1 MKTARLFAA
10 FAALSVAYHSFG
22 QVTLAKWTFETSVPS
37 LTNSTTI
44 TGLAAEQGIFSATSF
59 ASGSHASASTD
70 WSNPQGNGSTESL
83 SVNTWAV
90 NDFFQFQTST
100 TGYDTIQVSWDQT
113 GSATGP
119 RDFSLQYSTNGTS
132 FTAFSSYT
140 LVENATP
147 NSWSGTPLTG
157 GPTNF
162 SFSLAAVSSLNSIT
176 GIYFRLVNTSTTS
189 IGGGAIGAT
198 GASRIDNFTVMGTAA
213 VPEPSTYAAI
223 FGAVALVGAAVHRRR
238 QQAKAATV

>member
-1 MKTARLFAA
+1 MKTARLLAA
-10 FAALSVAYHSFG
+10 FAAISVAYHSFG

-37 LTNSTTI
+37 LTNSATI
-44 TGLAAEQGIFSATSF
+44 TGLVAEQGIFSATSF
-59 ASGSHASASTD
+59 ASGTHASANTD

-83 SVNTWAV
+83 SVNTWAA

-147 NSWSGTPLTG
+147 NNWSGTTLTG

-162 SFSLAAVSSLNSIT
+162 SFSLSAVSSLNSIT
-176 GIYFRLVNTSTTS
+176 GVYFRLVNTSTTS
-189 IGGGAIGAT
+189 IGGGAIGNT
-198 GASRIDNFTVMGTAA
+198 GASRVDNFTVMGTAA
-213 VPEPSTYAAI
+213 IPEPSTYAAI
-223 FGAVALVGAAVHRRR
+223 FGAAALVGAAVHRRR
-238 QQAKAATV
+238 QRAKIATV